1 MTPLPLLNS
10 DGVTVGRAALAPKF
24 AEQAIKQHLIHET
37 VVAEL
42 AARRAGTHAT
52 RNRSAVRGGGAK
64 PWRQKG
70 TGRARQGST
79 RAPQWTGGGVVFG
92 PSPRTYGGKVNRKI
106 RQQAFRAA
114 LRAHADRG
122 SLAIIEPLGWDAPST
137 KRAVEYLRQAPEGVN
152 VRPLLVVV
160 DDVLSVE
167 ARSFRNIEGVYILAA
182 AELQV
187 VDIVAARALLFARA
201 AWERIAGEPAEVE
214 AVTAAAEAGRREK
227 AAPAPPPPLRPP
239 TRAPRRPANELA
251 ARRHPPGD
259 HPPGDLREELP
270 ARERPQPVHVPCAGR
285 RAQDGDPSG
294 HRGHVR
300 RHGHRRPDGH
310 GAEQAEAPRPDPRSP
325 FRLEEGHRRAEARRQ
340 ERDLRGGVGHGD
352 QEVQAHVAGSRFV
365 TGSDFDEITSTTPEK
380 SLLGKVNKTGG
391 RNNNGRITSRHIG
404 GGHKRRYRIIDFKRQ
419 KDGVPAKVATIEYDP
434 NRTARIALLH
444 YADGEKRYIL
454 APLRLRVGDTVM
466 SGPTADIK
474 PGNALPLRDIPTGT
488 ILHNIELQAGRG
500 GQIVRSAGTGAQL
513 MAKEGDYATVRLPSS
528 EMRMVH
534 LDCRATIGQIGN
546 VEHENITI
554 GKAGRSRWK
563 GVRPRVRGSA
573 MNPVDHPHGGGEGK
587 SNSGRHPVTPWGVPT
602 NGYRTRNKLK
612 ASSKYIVRGRK
623 RGKHTEGR

>member
-1 MTPLPLLNS
+1 MGIKHYKPTSP
-10 DGVTVGRAALAPKF
+10 GR
-24 AEQAIKQHLIHET
+24 
-37 VVAEL
+37 
-42 AARRAGTHAT
+42 
-52 RNRSAVRGGGAK
+52 
-64 PWRQKG
+64 
-70 TGRARQGST
+70 
-79 RAPQWTGGGVVFG
+79 
-92 PSPRTYGGKVNRKI
+92 
-106 RQQAFRAA
+106 
-114 LRAHADRG
+114 
-122 SLAIIEPLGWDAPST
+122 
-137 KRAVEYLRQAPEGVN
+137 
-152 VRPLLVVV
+152 
-160 DDVLSVE
+160 
-167 ARSFRNIEGVYILAA
+167 
-182 AELQV
+182 
-187 VDIVAARALLFARA
+187 
-201 AWERIAGEPAEVE
+201 
-214 AVTAAAEAGRREK
+214 
-227 AAPAPPPPLRPP
+227 
-239 TRAPRRPANELA
+239 
-251 ARRHPPGD
+251 
-259 HPPGDLREELP
+259 
-270 ARERPQPVHVPCAGR
+270 
-285 RAQDGDPSG
+285 
-294 HRGHVR
+294 
-300 RHGHRRPDGH
+300 
-310 GAEQAEAPRPDPRSP
+310 
-325 FRLEEGHRRAEARRQ
+325 
-340 ERDLRGGVGHGD
+340 
-352 QEVQAHVAGSRFV
+352 RFV